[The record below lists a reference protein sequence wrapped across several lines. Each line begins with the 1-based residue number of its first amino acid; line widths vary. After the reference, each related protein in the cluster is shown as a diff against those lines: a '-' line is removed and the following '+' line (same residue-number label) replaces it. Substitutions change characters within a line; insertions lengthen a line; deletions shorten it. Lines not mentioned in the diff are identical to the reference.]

1 MKLDGKVAVVTGG
14 ASGLGAAA
22 ARSFVE
28 QGARVALFDLSE
40 VAGNALC
47 GELGNKVCQFFKV
60 DVTDDQSVA
69 EAVEKTRDQ
78 FGAVH
83 IAVNAAGIPAP
94 TKILDRE
101 GNPCELSKFTKV
113 IMVNLVGTFNVMS
126 KCVAEMAK
134 NTPDDQGER
143 GVVINVSSGAA
154 YEGQIGQAGYSA
166 SKAGVI
172 GMNMPAA
179 RELGAVGVRVN
190 AIAPGLFLTQMVKSL
205 GEKVVVS
212 LVDTVEAPRRAGD
225 PMEFAHACQFIVE
238 NGYLNGETIRLDAAT
253 RLRAR

>member
-154 YEGQIGQAGYSA
+154 YEGQVGQSG
-166 SKAGVI
+166 
-172 GMNMPAA
+172 
-179 RELGAVGVRVN
+179 
-190 AIAPGLFLTQMVKSL
+190 
-205 GEKVVVS
+205 
-212 LVDTVEAPRRAGD
+212 
-225 PMEFAHACQFIVE
+225 
-238 NGYLNGETIRLDAAT
+238 
-253 RLRAR
+253 

>member
-69 EAVEKTRDQ
+69 DAVTNTVEK
-78 FGAVH
+78 FGAIQ

-94 TKILDRE
+94 TKILDRD
-101 GNPCELSKFTKV
+101 GNPCQLDKFTKV
-113 IMVNLVGTFNVMS
+113 IMVNLVGTF
-126 KCVAEMAK
+126 
-134 NTPDDQGER
+134 
-143 GVVINVSSGAA
+143 
-154 YEGQIGQAGYSA
+154 
-166 SKAGVI
+166 
-172 GMNMPAA
+172 
-179 RELGAVGVRVN
+179 
-190 AIAPGLFLTQMVKSL
+190 
-205 GEKVVVS
+205 
-212 LVDTVEAPRRAGD
+212 
-225 PMEFAHACQFIVE
+225 
-238 NGYLNGETIRLDAAT
+238 
-253 RLRAR
+253 